1 MGIHDVAAR
10 GFERGADDY
19 ERGRPSYPQAALAI
33 LVAELRMGP
42 GSVVVDLGA
51 GTGKLTRQLVA
62 TGARVIAVEPVEAMR
77 ATLAGAV
84 PGVEILGGA
93 AEAVPLRDGVVDVV
107 VAAQAFHW
115 FRAVDALAEIRR
127 VLRPGGGLG
136 LLWNERDRTVPWA
149 HRLKERMDQAARG
162 IPRYGDGRW
171 REFLVAAGGFGE
183 LGHRQVPNPH
193 RTDLDT
199 MLAGIAS
206 NSYVSALPDVARE
219 RLLHDVTVVLQAGP
233 LADEGA
239 SFTDPYLT
247 DVFWCT
253 RT

>member
-19 ERGRPSYPQAALAI
+19 ERGRPGYPEAALAL
-33 LVAELRMGP
+33 LVAELGIGP
-42 GSVVVDLGA
+42 GCVVVDLGA

-62 TGARVIAVEPVEAMR
+62 TGARVVAVEPIEAMR
-77 ATLAGAV
+77 AMLAEAV
-84 PGVEILGGA
+84 PGVETLAGT
-93 AEAVPLRDGVVDVV
+93 AEAIPLREGVVDVV
-107 VAAQAFHW
+107 VVAQAFHW
-115 FRAVDALAEIRR
+115 FRVGDALVEIRR
-127 VLRPGGGLG
+127 VLRRGGGLG

-149 HRLKERMDQAARG
+149 RRLKERMDEAARG
-162 IPRYGDGRW
+162 VPRYGDGRW
-171 REFLVAAGGFGE
+171 RELFAAAPGFGE
-183 LGHRQVPNPH
+183 LRHRQVPNPH

-206 NSYVSALPDVARE
+206 NSYVAALPDGERQ
-219 RLLHDVTVVLQAGP
+219 RLLDDVALVLRAGP

-239 SFTDPYLT
+239 SFSDPYLT
-247 DVFWCT
+247 DVFWCR